1 LNFEES
7 RQPASKPGE
16 KLGKNKI
23 QKDRRMK
30 GGNKTAKERNTDE
43 KKKINSSGQI

>member
-1 LNFEES
+1 LKKADSLQVN
-7 RQPASKPGE
+7 QE
-16 KLGKNKI
+16 KRWRKNKI

-43 KKKINSSGQI
+43 KKMNSSGQI